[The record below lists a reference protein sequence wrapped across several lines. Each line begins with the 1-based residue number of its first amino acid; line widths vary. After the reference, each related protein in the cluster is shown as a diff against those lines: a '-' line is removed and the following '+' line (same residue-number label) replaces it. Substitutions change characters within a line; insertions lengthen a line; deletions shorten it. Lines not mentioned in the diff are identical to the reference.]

1 MPHSPFSL
9 ENHYRKADRIMFGV
23 LWLMFA
29 YSLALAAWH
38 DTWGQALLIG
48 GGTLAAMHGLYP
60 LIGGRRLMR
69 CCMGIAFMAFAALQ
83 INQSGGIIEMHFGIF
98 VLLAIL
104 VFYRDWLPIVVA
116 ASFIAVHHLAFFAL
130 QQGGSGLWVAP
141 QGTWPIIFLHAFYVV
156 LESSILVYLAIQ
168 SHAEARGAMGLLASV
183 SRLTESDVVDL
194 SYRSPVSGAMNSR
207 LNRFLARLDE
217 LVAVVLRDALGLNEL
232 AQQLASTTQTLRD
245 GARRQLGETAHMSGA
260 MRQMGSTIEGVAANA
275 GEAAQTALRINQEA
289 RDGSELM
296 RESLEEIG
304 RLASQIDDSDRQVQD
319 LDAQAQQI
327 GRVVEVIRGIA
338 EQTNLLALNAA
349 IEAARAGEQG
359 RGFAVVADEVR
370 NLAQK
375 TALSTREIQE
385 VIGRLQSGSR
395 AAAQAMSSSRE
406 NVEQCVS
413 RSRRTSEL
421 LLRMTEGIASIS
433 QMNQLIATATQ
444 EQSSVS
450 EEVILHLQDVQ
461 GVAEHN
467 DSDAQ
472 ALEREGSR
480 LQELSGRLQRLTERF
495 QVTR

>member
-1 MPHSPFSL
+1 
-9 ENHYRKADRIMFGV
+9 
-23 LWLMFA
+23 
-29 YSLALAAWH
+29 
-38 DTWGQALLIG
+38 
-48 GGTLAAMHGLYP
+48 
-60 LIGGRRLMR
+60 
-69 CCMGIAFMAFAALQ
+69 
-83 INQSGGIIEMHFGIF
+83 
-98 VLLAIL
+98 
-104 VFYRDWLPIVVA
+104 
-116 ASFIAVHHLAFFAL
+116 
-130 QQGGSGLWVAP
+130 
-141 QGTWPIIFLHAFYVV
+141 
-156 LESSILVYLAIQ
+156 
-168 SHAEARGAMGLLASV
+168 
-183 SRLTESDVVDL
+183 
-194 SYRSPVSGAMNSR
+194 
-207 LNRFLARLDE
+207 
-217 LVAVVLRDALGLNEL
+217 
-232 AQQLASTTQTLRD
+232 
-245 GARRQLGETAHMSGA
+245 
-260 MRQMGSTIEGVAANA
+260 
-275 GEAAQTALRINQEA
+275 
-289 RDGSELM
+289 M